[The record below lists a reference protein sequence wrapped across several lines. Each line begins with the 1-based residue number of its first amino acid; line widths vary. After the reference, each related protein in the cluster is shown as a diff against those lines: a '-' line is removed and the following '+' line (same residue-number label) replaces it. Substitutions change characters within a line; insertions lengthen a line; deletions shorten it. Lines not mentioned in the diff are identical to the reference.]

1 MEWAGLRHD
10 NALAWR
16 RSTECESRLF
26 RPGFYYGL
34 LQGFLLG
41 FCSVCVGVGVA
52 GSCFFVCDTT
62 CQVFRVSVTVNHLIY
77 IASAASVQ
85 LSRMENCT
93 PAPKLLRCSKSYP
106 RQLHMDC
113 QHPRDQSQPERQK
126 NMFLFFVG
134 ACNLACES
142 QKHDP

>member
-1 MEWAGLRHD
+1 MTMHWHGEEVLSVRAGCFAQDSITVSCKDFCWVFVRFVLGLVL
-10 NALAWR
+10 LA
-16 RSTECESRLF
+16 
-26 RPGFYYGL
+26 
-34 LQGFLLG
+34 
-41 FCSVCVGVGVA
+41 A